1 MSNYNPEVIIDLI
14 RKVGLRENFEHLESL
29 GFSPKSG
36 ADWTISVYEHTN
48 GTRLNYVLGYL
59 DNIQTPDVEIDLYVG
74 TGMCGSIEFV
84 RFGTYEEFADHFY
97 PLTEGERW
105 AKR

>member
-1 MSNYNPEVIIDLI
+1 MPNYDPQVIIDLI
-14 RKVGLRENFEHLESL
+14 RKVGLRSNFEHLESL
-29 GFSPKSG
+29 GFSLKSDTNLT
-36 ADWTISVYEHTN
+36 ASVYEHEDR
-48 GTRLNYVLGYL
+48 TRLVYVLGYL

-74 TGMCGSIEFV
+74 TGLCGSIEFV

-97 PLTEGERW
+97 PLTDEERW